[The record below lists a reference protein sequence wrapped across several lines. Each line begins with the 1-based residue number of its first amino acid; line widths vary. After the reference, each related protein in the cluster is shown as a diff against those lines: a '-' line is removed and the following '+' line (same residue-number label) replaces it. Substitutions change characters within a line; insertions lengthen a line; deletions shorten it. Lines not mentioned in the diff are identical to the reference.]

1 MLMKK
6 QCLCLML
13 AAFLGGSLCVQAQ
26 KDDDGASGR
35 RQARVE
41 KMAKQL
47 AKQMDL
53 DDSTADWFIPLYVEY
68 SDTLRAVRTSP
79 LRSREVDEVS
89 DAEALEAVEA
99 MFAASECEAALKRA
113 YYARFKEKLT
123 GQQVLRVFM
132 PASPKRQ
139 SDGNRRP
146 GGFGGPG
153 GFPGGFGGPGGF

>member
-1 MLMKK
+1 MPDVGGL
-6 QCLCLML
+6 
-13 AAFLGGSLCVQAQ
+13 LGRQPMCA
-26 KDDDGASGR
+26 GAER
-35 RQARVE
+35 RRRRLGPPPGPCG

-99 MFAASECEAALKRA
+99 MFAASEREVALKRA